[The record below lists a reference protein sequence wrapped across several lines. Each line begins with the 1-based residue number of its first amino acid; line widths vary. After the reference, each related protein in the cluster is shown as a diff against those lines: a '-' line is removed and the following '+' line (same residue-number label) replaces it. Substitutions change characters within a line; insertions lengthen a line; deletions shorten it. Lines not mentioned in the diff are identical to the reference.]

1 MGHMAKISAVF
12 YDLFKTLGDFKEKIS
27 DETICRI
34 LQKRGYE
41 VYPQTFQHAFAFVT
55 FVDNPRI
62 GFRNYPEM
70 FHRTF
75 DRIGV
80 EVDDATIREVSKI
93 YEDNPFKL
101 YPESTDAVKTI
112 KNLGLKTAIVTTPP
126 RFWFESGIKPILNDV
141 DYICTSTE
149 AGCEKSNPRIF
160 DTPLKVLGIKPQEVV
175 VIGDDPTLD
184 IANPHNL
191 GMKTIQITKGNP
203 NPHADTK
210 ANNLNEAAEII
221 EKWISGKTSP
231 TNT

>member
-1 MGHMAKISAVF
+1 MGHMVKISAVF
-12 YDLFKTLGDFKEKIS
+12 FDLFKTLGDFKEKLS

-55 FVDNPRI
+55 FIDNPRI

-70 FHRTF
+70 FHRAF
-75 DRIGV
+75 ERIGV

-126 RFWFESGIKPILNDV
+126 RFWFETGIKPILGDI

-160 DTPLKVLGIKPQEVV
+160 DTPLKMLGIKPQEVV
-175 VIGDDPTLD
+175 VIGDDPILD
-184 IANPHNL
+184 ITNPHNL
-191 GMKTIQITKGNP
+191 GMKTIQITDREASLP
-203 NPHADTK
+203 ADATARNVLESNK
-210 ANNLNEAAEII
+210 II
-221 EKWISGKTSP
+221 EKWYHNPKY
-231 TNT
+231 